1 MRTKAP
7 RADKVKTV
15 SALTEVFSG
24 AKGAVLTEYR
34 GLTVSQI
41 SELRTRLRPG
51 GGEYHVVKNT
61 LFKRALGDQL
71 DPDLEK
77 LLAGPTAIAFAR
89 EDIVTTTKSLLD
101 YFRELRRTDIIV
113 KGGYVDGKV
122 FSPDDYG
129 ASFFVMTKG
138 ETKFVPGKDHQAC
151 KAVPVTIARNEGDG
165 GIDQRQ
171 KAEWFRMIRGGAP
184 AYSNFDIA
192 AYLTEIILLGCVA
205 MNVGVGKKLDWDG
218 PKMRAK
224 NNKDAEQFVKREYRK
239 GWTLG

>member
-15 SALTEVFSG
+15 SALTDVFNG

-71 DPDLEK
+71 DPELEK
-77 LLAGPTAIAFAR
+77 LLAGPTAIAFAK

-122 FSPDDYG
+122 FSPDQ
-129 ASFFVMTKG
+129 MTALSKIPPRPVVLG
-138 ETKFVPGKDHQAC
+138 QA
-151 KAVPVTIARNEGDG
+151 VGTL
-165 GIDQRQ
+165 Q
-171 KAEWFRMIRGGAP
+171 AP
-184 AYSNFDIA
+184 LSNFVG
-192 AYLTEIILLGCVA
+192 TMNGVLGEFA
-205 MNVGVGKKLDWDG
+205 RTLQALSEK
-218 PKMRAK
+218 RQ
-224 NNKDAEQFVKREYRK
+224 AEAQ
-239 GWTLG
+239 